1 MRVGREHFCLN
12 VPNLTPHEKSF
23 IFKVGTT
30 TYEFTLFIIYIVYVY
45 SRVMSALAQI
55 SKYIDRFNTFVGY
68 LCAFFVFSMVIVV
81 FTVVVLRYGFN
92 IGFIWMQEVYV
103 WLHSFTF
110 MLGAGFTYLVNE
122 HVRIDVFYREASKKY
137 KAIVDL
143 LGNIFLLLPFLYIIW
158 SYSYPFVYRSFLMGE
173 VSREAGGMPA
183 LYILK
188 SAILWFCLVLFIQLI
203 SNIIK
208 SLQTLTS
215 FDDSRKKS

>member
-1 MRVGREHFCLN
+1 M
-12 VPNLTPHEKSF
+12 PNLTPHEKSF
-23 IFKVGTT
+23 ILKVGTT

-45 SRVMSALAQI
+45 SRAMSALAQI

-103 WLHSFTF
+103 WLHSFII
-110 MLGAGFTYLVNE
+110 MLGAGFTYLANE

-183 LYILK
+183 LYVLK

-203 SNIIK
+203 SNVIK
-208 SLQTLTS
+208 SLLTLTS
-215 FDDSRKKS
+215 FDESRKKS

>member
-1 MRVGREHFCLN
+1 
-12 VPNLTPHEKSF
+12 
-23 IFKVGTT
+23 
-30 TYEFTLFIIYIVYVY
+30 
-45 SRVMSALAQI
+45 MSALAQL
-55 SKYIDRFNTFVGY
+55 SKFIDRFNTIIGY

-103 WLHSFTF
+103 WLHSFVF
-110 MLGAGFTYLVNE
+110 MLGAGFTYLANE

-143 LGNIFLLLPFLYIIW
+143 LGNIFLLLPVLYIIW
-158 SYSYPFVYRSFLMGE
+158 KYSYPFVYRSFLMNE

-188 SAILWFCLVLFIQLI
+188 SAILWFCIVLFLQLI
-203 SNIIK
+203 SNVIK
-208 SLQTLTS
+208 SILTLTNHQGS
-215 FDDSRKKS
+215 GEKK

>member
-30 TYEFTLFIIYIVYVY
+30 TYEFSLFIINIVYIY

-103 WLHSFTF
+103 WLHSFIF
-110 MLGAGFTYLVNE
+110 MLGAGFTYLANE

>member
-1 MRVGREHFCLN
+1 
-12 VPNLTPHEKSF
+12 
-23 IFKVGTT
+23 
-30 TYEFTLFIIYIVYVY
+30 
-45 SRVMSALAQI
+45 MSALAQL
-55 SKYIDRFNTFVGY
+55 SKFIDRFNTIIGY

-103 WLHSFTF
+103 WLHSFVF
-110 MLGAGFTYLVNE
+110 MLGAGFTYLANE

-137 KAIVDL
+137 KATVDL

-158 SYSYPFVYRSFLMGE
+158 NYSYPFVYRSFLMGE

-188 SAILWFCLVLFIQLI
+188 SAILWFCLVLFLQLV
-203 SNIIK
+203 SNVIK
-208 SLQTLTS
+208 SILTLS
-215 FDDSRKKS
+215 NYHLSDNKS

>member
-1 MRVGREHFCLN
+1 
-12 VPNLTPHEKSF
+12 
-23 IFKVGTT
+23 
-30 TYEFTLFIIYIVYVY
+30 
-45 SRVMSALAQI
+45 MSALAQI

-103 WLHSFTF
+103 WLHSFIF

-203 SNIIK
+203 SNVIK